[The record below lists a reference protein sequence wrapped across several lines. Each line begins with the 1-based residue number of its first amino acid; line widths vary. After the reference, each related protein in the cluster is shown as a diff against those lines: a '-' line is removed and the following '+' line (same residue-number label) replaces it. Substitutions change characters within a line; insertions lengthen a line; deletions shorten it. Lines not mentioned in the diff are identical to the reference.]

1 MQDRN
6 VPILVV
12 LPGQTSGTTIS
23 TITWDRLP
31 G

>member
-1 MQDRN
+1 

-12 LPGQTSGTTIS
+12 LPGQTSGTTIG